1 MIAKKI
7 SIEEDYKLIIQ
18 GLIRQLQDAEDEII
32 CLRRD
37 RDVAIDK
44 LAELTIELN
53 RAIEQVIRM
62 QAK

>member
-1 MIAKKI
+1 MIARRLR
-7 SIEEDYKLIIQ
+7 SDEEYAVVIQ
-18 GLIRQLQDAEDEII
+18 GLVRQLQDAEDEVI

-37 RDVAIDK
+37 RDRAIEK
-44 LAELTIELN
+44 LAELTHELN